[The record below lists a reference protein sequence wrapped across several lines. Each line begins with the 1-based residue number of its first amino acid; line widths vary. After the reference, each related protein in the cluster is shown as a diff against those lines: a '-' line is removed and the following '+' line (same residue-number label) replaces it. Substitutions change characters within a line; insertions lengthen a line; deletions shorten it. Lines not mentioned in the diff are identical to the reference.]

1 VVKAGVQIRTFQ
13 VNLGEV
19 SDIDAWVE
27 NVAAES
33 GASERAAFMA
43 RLCIAELAANVLEHS
58 VPQSDSDHIVITIKH
73 LADGIGIEFLDS
85 RAAFDPTSKPPVESD
100 PSNGGGRGLMLL
112 QAYADEL
119 TYTNDGSYNRVK
131 FKIKSG

>member
-1 VVKAGVQIRTFQ
+1 MKAGVQIRTFQ
-13 VNLGEV
+13 INLGEV
-19 SDIDAWVE
+19 GDIDPWVE
-27 NVAAES
+27 SVAVQS
-33 GASERAAFMA
+33 GVTERAAFML

-58 VPQSDSDHIVITIKH
+58 VSRSDSDHIVITIKH

-85 RAAFDPTSKPPVESD
+85 RAAFDPTSKPPVDSD
-100 PSNGGGRGLMLL
+100 PSNGGGRGLLLL

>member
-1 VVKAGVQIRTFQ
+1 MQIRTFQ

-19 SDIDAWVE
+19 GDIDAWVE
-27 NVAAES
+27 SVAVES
-33 GASERAAFMA
+33 GATERAAFMV

-58 VPQSDSDHIVITIKH
+58 VSQSTSDHIVITIKH

-85 RAAFDPTSKPPVESD
+85 RGVFDPTSKPLVEPD
-100 PSNGGGRGLMLL
+100 PSNGGGRGLVLL

-119 TYTNDGSYNRVK
+119 TYTHDGSYNRVK
-131 FKIKSG
+131 FKIKSS

>member
-1 VVKAGVQIRTFQ
+1 VKAGVQIRTFQ
-13 VNLGEV
+13 VSLEEV
-19 SDIDAWVE
+19 SDIDDWVE
-27 NVAAES
+27 SVAAES
-33 GASERAAFMA
+33 GANERAAFMA

-58 VPQSDSDHIVITIKH
+58 VPRSSSDHIVITIKR

-85 RAAFDPTSKPPVESD
+85 RAAFDPTSKPLAGSD

-119 TYTNDGSYNRVK
+119 TYTNDGSYNRIK